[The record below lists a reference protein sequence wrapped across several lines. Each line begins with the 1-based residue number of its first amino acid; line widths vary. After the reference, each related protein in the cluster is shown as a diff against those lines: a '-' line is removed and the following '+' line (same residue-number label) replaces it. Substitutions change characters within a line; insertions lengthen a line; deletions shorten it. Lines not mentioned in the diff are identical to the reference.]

1 MAQTINTNIPS
12 LTAQRNLSNTQELM
26 NTSLARLSS
35 GLRVN
40 SARDDAAG
48 LAIAERMDSQVR
60 GMTVAMRNAN
70 DGISFAQ
77 VAEGGYEEIGNM
89 MQRMRE
95 LAVQAAN
102 GTNSTSDL
110 ANLDAEFQALNT
122 EISRIAEVTQ
132 FNGVSI
138 IGASVGTFAFQVG
151 ANNTS
156 NEQLDITT
164 VNLTTITD
172 SITTAAAARTAIDSL
187 DAAIDEVT
195 GLRADLGA
203 TQSQFSSAIRNLQVG
218 MENQAA
224 ARSRI
229 IDADFAVET
238 SNMTRASILQQAG
251 ISMVAQA
258 NAQPQSVLS
267 LLG

>member
-40 SARDDAAG
+40 SAKDDAAG
-48 LAIAERMDSQVR
+48 LAIAERMDAQVR
-60 GMTVAMRNAN
+60 GMSAAMRNAN
-70 DGISFAQ
+70 DAISFAQ

-102 GTNSTSDL
+102 GTNSSSDL
-110 ANLDAEFQALNT
+110 ENLDAEFQALND
-122 EISRIAEVTQ
+122 EVERIAEVTQ
-132 FNGVSI
+132 FNGKSI
-138 IGASVGTFAFQVG
+138 IGSSVGSFSFQVG
-151 ANNTS
+151 ANNTT
-156 NEQLDITT
+156 NEQLTITT
-164 VNLTTITD
+164 TALSAITD
-172 SITTAAAARTAIDSL
+172 SITTAAAAQTAIDSL
-187 DAAIDEVT
+187 DDAIDEVT
-195 GLRADLGA
+195 GLRAELGA

-229 IDADFAVET
+229 VDADFAVET

-251 ISMVAQA
+251 VAMVAQA

-267 LLG
+267 LLR